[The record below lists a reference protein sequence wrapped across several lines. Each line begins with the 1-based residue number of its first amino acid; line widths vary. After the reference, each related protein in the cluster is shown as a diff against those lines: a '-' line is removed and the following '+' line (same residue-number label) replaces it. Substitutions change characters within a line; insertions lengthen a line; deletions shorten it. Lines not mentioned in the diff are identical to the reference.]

1 MDNEINNVE
10 ISSENCSSELFG
22 SSTTEPTPEVE
33 ITPQVET
40 FSQEDEPTILNE
52 VNSNSISDEI
62 TPVPDT
68 IPALPVEET
77 VDAEPVIETV
87 EEKPDEVQPE
97 PAPVAT
103 EIIIEEKTEEVQ
115 PVPAEVPVE
124 PVPEPDVVEQPI
136 QEIPAVVAVETVD
149 VTAPVVATEVEAASP
164 AVEPTEIEGATLVVP
179 TEPVVAVTAGPK
191 ELTQEEKDAQKSMK
205 QEKLDAIF
213 KDLAERKANKE
224 NIEVEV
230 KARIRGGLRV
240 TYHDVPLFLPASH
253 FSLKRTP
260 TEQELTEAVG
270 HKILVEIHELQE
282 YDEGRKAV
290 IVSRKKI
297 LTDDFWN
304 RISVGDIVEGKVSSI
319 ASFGVFVDL
328 GGVEG
333 LIHISRLS
341 QVHVDDPNRF
351 VKKGDTIRA
360 VVVELEKGKNRI
372 ALSRKEL
379 EESPWAHVEEEFL
392 VGETYTGIVRR
403 LTDFGAYI
411 ELKPGVDGLLR
422 TPEISWTKRIKRPA
436 DVLTAG
442 QDIPVQ
448 VLAVSADKQTISI
461 SYKKTQPN
469 PWLALVDKYPVG
481 AEFEGVIF
489 QVMPQGVIVSIDD
502 TIDGFMPRSKMR
514 PLLQG
519 NKIPYHP
526 GDKIAV
532 IIADLIPDEES
543 LILSPK
549 VDETAYSSAPPERQP
564 RQQSENTNRP
574 KLQKPSGGAVA
585 DNATGISL
593 LDMLSESQKKNLFD
607 SAVE

>member
-10 ISSENCSSELFG
+10 ISSENSPSELFG
-22 SSTTEPTPEVE
+22 SSTTETTPEVE
-33 ITPQVET
+33 LTPQAET
-40 FSQEDEPTILNE
+40 FSPENE
-52 VNSNSISDEI
+52 TAISDEVNVNTI
-62 TPVPDT
+62 SDIVPPVVDDAPEMTATESVVAEPDVEATPEPVAD
-68 IPALPVEET
+68 IPKEKVEE
-77 VDAEPVIETV
+77 
-87 EEKPDEVQPE
+87 
-97 PAPVAT
+97 VA
-103 EIIIEEKTEEVQ
+103 
-115 PVPAEVPVE
+115 PVPAVTPAE
-124 PVPEPDVVEQPI
+124 PADVTPQPETEKPI
-136 QEIPAVVAVETVD
+136 VATIETESAAPAAVVAE
-149 VTAPVVATEVEAASP
+149 TEVAAHP
-164 AVEPTEIEGATLVVP
+164 ET
-179 TEPVVAVTAGPK
+179 K

-213 KDLAERKANKE
+213 KELAEKKANKE
-224 NIEVEV
+224 NIEVDV

-304 RISVGDIVEGKVSSI
+304 RISTGDIVEGKVSSI

-360 VVVELEKGKNRI
+360 VVVELEKEKNRI

-392 VGETYTGIVRR
+392 VGNTYTGIVRR

-422 TPEISWTKRIKRPA
+422 TPEISWTKRIKKPS

-448 VLAVSADKQTISI
+448 VLAVSAEKQTISI

-469 PWLALVDKYPVG
+469 PWMALVDKYPVG

-549 VDETAYSSAPPERQP
+549 VDESTQFASQPERQP
-564 RQQSENTNRP
+564 RQQSDNPNRP
-574 KLQKPSGGAVA
+574 KLQKPTGGTVS